1 MIALYNIILFTGLI
15 YFSYKTYK
23 EISSKAE
30 NQINIRENVTMY
42 VNKYGE
48 LYEQENQLI
57 NK

>member
-1 MIALYNIILFTGLI
+1 MLAILLYNALLFTGLI

-23 EISSKAE
+23 AASNEAE
-30 NQINIRENVTMY
+30 MSDNVTMY

-48 LYEQENQLI
+48 LYESETQLI